1 VTTAAPQRAPGVGG
15 EPTNQHYDQSP
26 RLFELFL
33 DESLKYSAGRFLSG
47 DETLHQAQLQKMDF
61 VAEQL
66 GARRG
71 TTVLDVGCGWGSLTL
86 HLASRH
92 GCQVSGVT
100 PSPSQAEYIR
110 GKARQ
115 LGVAD
120 AVTIHVGTFDEVAL
134 GDRKFDAVTMLGS
147 VTHMTDKAAA
157 VQKATRHLR
166 TGGRYYLSESCFRNR
181 RVYDEF
187 DSRPG
192 TNFIRDDI
200 FGWGELVP
208 MSTFVIAFEDAGLS
222 LAGLTD
228 LTADYGRTIE
238 HWRANAVANRAEIDQ
253 LEAGKT
259 DQLLRYFDICNA
271 GWGLTTKH
279 YALLGLRRR

>member
-1 VTTAAPQRAPGVGG
+1 MTAAAELQER
-15 EPTNQHYDQSP
+15 TNQHYDQTP
-26 RLFELFL
+26 RLFQLFL
-33 DESLKYSAGRFLSG
+33 DESLKYSAGRFLTG
-47 DETLHQAQLQKMDF
+47 DESLHQAQLQKMDF

-86 HLASRH
+86 HLAARH
-92 GCQVSGVT
+92 GCSVWGVT

-110 GKARQ
+110 EKARQ

-120 AVTIHVGTFDEVAL
+120 AVKILVGTFDQVDL
-134 GDRKFDAVTMLGS
+134 GERKFDAVSMLGS
-147 VTHMTDKAAA
+147 VTHMVDKSAA
-157 VQKATRHLR
+157 VAKATKALR

-208 MSTFVIAFEDAGLS
+208 MSTFVVAFEDAGLS

-238 HWRANAVANRAEIDQ
+238 HWRANAEKNRADI
-253 LEAGKT
+253 EALQVGKT